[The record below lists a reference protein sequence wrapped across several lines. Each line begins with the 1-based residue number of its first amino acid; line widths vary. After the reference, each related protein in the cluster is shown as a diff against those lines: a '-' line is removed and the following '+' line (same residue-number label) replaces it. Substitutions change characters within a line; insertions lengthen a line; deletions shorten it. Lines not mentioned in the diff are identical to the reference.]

1 MLDSLDIVRNL
12 VVHIFI
18 IIDLFSFCVV
28 ISIRYLSSN
37 IIDHRL
43 INDHMAT
50 LMNMEYKR
58 LDIFKD
64 SVPDK
69 HVRILTDV
77 EDSMV
82 PLPDVEVNEL
92 TVNNL

>member
-1 MLDSLDIVRNL
+1 
-12 VVHIFI
+12 
-18 IIDLFSFCVV
+18 
-28 ISIRYLSSN
+28 
-37 IIDHRL
+37 
-43 INDHMAT
+43 MAT

-58 LDIFKD
+58 LNIFKN

-77 EDSMV
+77 EDGMV

-92 TVNNL
+92 TVDDLWTMSICLITKLKASKYLRYPFILIKFDSEI